1 MTTEDKG
8 QRTTTDVA
16 LERLSTIGPSAA
28 ERARNAEIQR
38 GIDATMREVI
48 REAKYNP
55 NALDAPINKVVPQGA
70 VPAHTPGERW
80 VDPRP
85 LATPEDRTTDEH
97 IRRLAD
103 HFGPH
108 GSQSPLSH
116 GMRSIDANLKA
127 AEESLAKE
135 EEPTK

>member
-28 ERARNAEIQR
+28 ERARNAEIQP

-48 REAKYNP
+48 RDAKYNP

-70 VPAHTPGERW
+70 VPVHTPGERW
-80 VDPRP
+80 VGPQP
-85 LATPEDRTTDEH
+85 LASPPGQDIIEKMVDAA
-97 IRRLAD
+97 L
-103 HFGPH
+103 PH
-108 GSQSPLSH
+108 GPASPLRH
-116 GMRSIDANLKA
+116 GMTVAQANLESAEA
-127 AEESLAKE
+127 ALRKLDPESGNG
-135 EEPTK
+135 